1 MPAPSFAYI
10 ASDVRPGVTLREH
23 RREIDAQRRKSRR
36 SPFGHVLRASVPF
49 SLALAARAAAYY
61 RTNPYG

>member
-10 ASDVRPGVTLREH
+10 AADVPEGMTLREH
-23 RREIDAQRRKSRR
+23 RRVIDARAACRRRGTLR
-36 SPFGHVLRASVPF
+36 AMRASVPI
-49 SLALAARAAAYY
+49 SLALAARAVAYY